1 MNALLLLIILTY
13 LIFHRWRGQNL
24 LQRWIADTQ
33 HVLQC
38 LEARRYIEAEEASSP
53 LRAVFQQQI
62 RSGRLQPQSMRSLL
76 TWMRALE
83 RADAERLR
91 VGSSAALRL
100 SLGAAIGLGSSLI
113 LDGSWFLQIADNPP
127 AVLLIGGYVLILFLW
142 LRRLPA
148 HPLATSTSL
157 QAKLTSAWL
166 GTSQDGPWHETW
178 VKWEKQGRVTGRDVR
193 YEQIQLLE
201 DWLLQGTQE
210 QEKRLTWAEELFGLV
225 ELASS
230 VYFLG
235 TACALPLLNLWG
247 G

>member
-13 LIFHRWRGQNL
+13 LIFHHWRGQNL
-24 LQRWIADTQ
+24 LRCWTADTQ

-38 LEARRYIEAEEASSP
+38 LDARRYIEADEAGSP
-53 LRAVFQQQI
+53 VRAVFQQLI
-62 RSGRLQPQSMRSLL
+62 RSGRLQPQAVRSLL
-76 TWMRALE
+76 TWIRALE

-100 SLGAAIGLGSSLI
+100 GLGAAIGLGSSLI
-113 LDGSWFLQIADNPP
+113 LDGSWFLRIAHNPP
-127 AVLLIGGYVLILFLW
+127 AMLLIGGYVLILILW

-166 GTSQDGPWHETW
+166 GTSQGGPWHETW